1 MNENTPQPPSVQ
13 IAHIA
18 DELRALSDNGQHYTD
33 DPYQI
38 ERFTRIRT
46 LAAELQSLADT
57 RPPEEIRAIFSA
69 DLDTK
74 TPLAVVDTAV
84 LDPSGR
90 LLLIQRADDRLWAM
104 PGGACDVGE
113 TPAAAGAREVWE
125 ETGYTVEI
133 TRLLGVFD
141 SRHSGTVSSR
151 HLYHFLFAAD
161 ELPVE
166 PEEPA
171 ETLPELTPPED
182 EQAFR
187 ILKLDDGLWQ
197 VEGVAIE
204 RAALM
209 TKWDYYEA
217 AMRFQ
222 RILDAMGISQALRD
236 AGVTE
241 GDAVRIADVEL
252 VWGYDNAF
260 GE

>member
-151 HLYHFLFAAD
+151 HLYHFLFAAV
-161 ELPVE
+161 PVDGE
-166 PEEPA
+166 A
-171 ETLPELTPPED
+171 KTSNETLDVRWFELGDIPWTELSPGH
-182 EQAFR
+182 AFR
-187 ILKLDDGLWQ
+187 IQQ
-197 VEGVAIE
+197 VLAWWLNPNT
-204 RAALM
+204 RAYFDWA
-209 TKWDYYEA
+209 
-217 AMRFQ
+217 
-222 RILDAMGISQALRD
+222 
-236 AGVTE
+236 
-241 GDAVRIADVEL
+241 
-252 VWGYDNAF
+252 
-260 GE
+260 